1 MSSSTVMPMI
11 MLTLVKFSLGAYIPT
26 EFQSDWPVG
35 DPRRCQE
42 QSRSSQFKA
51 DRFEVLPGIGWD
63 NLRNLEAGM
72 VVTYNFS
79 KCKGTDDGQFLIPD
93 DVFTV
98 PIKYSRVETFA
109 EIIDSWHS
117 SKSLTSNTVNIHAG
131 FSFGGVLVSGKFSYE
146 HENIKSTQI
155 EDKAVT
161 VRVQL
166 RYHRYEVKLQ
176 PDPILSPQF
185 KSRLLNI
192 ATYLELNQTQQARYE
207 GQLLVRDFGTHVI
220 TSVTAGAGLV
230 KDDFISRHYASSE
243 STSKTSILVSA
254 SASYRQLFKF
264 SAAYGHI
271 SQQTDTSAYLDQ
283 LTHSFIHTFGGPN
296 FRSNMTVDEWALEV
310 DNNLVPMDRTGD
322 PLYFFITT
330 QTLPELPRFTVA
342 EVENLVK
349 ESIETYYEMNT
360 IRGCT
365 KLDAPNFSFSANF
378 DDGSC
383 HSQAANLT
391 FGGAYQTCEVSG
403 SFLNMNPCDGLSQVN
418 PRAGGYACPPSYS
431 PVLLLTVAGS
441 PNVESNRFCQRCKH
455 HHQCCHTEQFVSS
468 STYSSYWCAA
478 TGPVERDSGYL
489 FGGFYTGGGK
499 NPITDTVG
507 CPTGFYPLH
516 ILRDTTLCL
525 SDDYETEMQFSVPF
539 GGFFTCRSGNPLA
552 LGISPRGGAN
562 QRQPPPN
569 SLKDFIFRH
578 RGSEAYPQKCPTGYS
593 QHLLTVEDGC
603 SVYYCIQTGYLAG
616 PNLPPLKRPPFM
628 KKPPIIVD
636 KENASV
642 LDPATRTWTNDE
654 KAKEIE
660 RPLELNETV
669 IVESSTV
676 SHPASV
682 TPDAGT
688 ILAGVVFGALAACL
702 LFALMLTLLLYRRH
716 NSSREGHYR
725 RLSEQSESTVTY
737 GSS

>member
-1 MSSSTVMPMI
+1 MRIKAVILVSLLAVVNCGV
-11 MLTLVKFSLGAYIPT
+11 LTEEVSRLAA
-26 EFQSDWPVG
+26 FQSDWPVG

-42 QSRSSQFKA
+42 QSLSSHLKA

-117 SKSLTSNTVNIHAG
+117 SKSLTSNTVNIQAG
-131 FSFGGVLVSGKFSYE
+131 FSFGGVSVSGKFSYE

-176 PDPILSPQF
+176 PDPVLSPQF

-192 ATYLELNQTQQARYE
+192 ATYLGLNQTQQARYE

-230 KDDFISRHYASSE
+230 KDDYLSRHYATSE
-243 STSKTSILVSA
+243 TTSKTSILVSA
-254 SASYRQLFKF
+254 SASFLGIFKF
-264 SAAYGHI
+264 SAAYGHT
-271 SQQTDTSAYLDQ
+271 SQQTDTSAYLNQ
-283 LTHSFIHTFGGPN
+283 VTHSYIQTFGGPN

-330 QTLPELPRFTVA
+330 QTLPELPPITVA

-383 HSQAANLT
+383 HSQATNLT
-391 FGGAYQTCEVSG
+391 FGGVFQTCQVSG
-403 SFLNMNPCDGLSQVN
+403 TFLHTDPCHNLNQVN
-418 PRAGGYACPPSYS
+418 PRAGGYSCPPSYT
-431 PVLLLTVAGS
+431 PVPLLTVSGS
-441 PNVESNRFCQRCKH
+441 PNVESRRVCHRCWLFFH
-455 HHQCCHTEQFVSS
+455 CCHTEQVVSS

-552 LGISPRGGAN
+552 LDSSRPVGAKLKAS
-562 QRQPPPN
+562 PPN
-569 SLKDFIFRH
+569 SLKSFFSQNG
-578 RGSEAYPQKCPTGYS
+578 GSASAPQKCPIGYS

-603 SVYYCIQTGYLAG
+603 SVYYCIQTGLLAG
-616 PNLPPLKRPPFM
+616 PNLPPVKRPPFM

-636 KENASV
+636 QDNMFMF
-642 LDPATRTWTNDE
+642 DPATQTWMKDE
-654 KAKEIE
+654 KAKEFQ
-660 RPLELNETV
+660 RSLQVKETV
-669 IVESSTV
+669 FQESSTV
-676 SHPASV
+676 SYRESVSPGVTAGIAVGGTVGCLLIASV
-682 TPDAGT
+682 
-688 ILAGVVFGALAACL
+688 
-702 LFALMLTLLLYRRH
+702 LTLLLYRRH
-716 NSSREGHYR
+716 SRRRDSLYR
-725 RLSEQSESTVTY
+725 RLSDESSVTY